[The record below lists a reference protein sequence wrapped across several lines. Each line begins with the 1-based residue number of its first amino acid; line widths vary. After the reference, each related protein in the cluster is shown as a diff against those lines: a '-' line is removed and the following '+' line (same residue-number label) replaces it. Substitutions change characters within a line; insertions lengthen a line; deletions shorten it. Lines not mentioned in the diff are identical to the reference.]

1 MAPHHP
7 VRSVQYYRDEAAR
20 LRREAEAMTLEAI
33 RRQVLDIAAGYEGL
47 AETVET
53 INRQRSGL

>member
-1 MAPHHP
+1 
-7 VRSVQYYRDEAAR
+7 